1 MIGVG
6 LTVTESET
14 INLNTDTVVKL
25 NTVTAAG
32 TVMTGKGRKP
42 HPRDR

>member
-1 MIGVG
+1 M
-6 LTVTESET
+6 TESET

-25 NTVTAAG
+25 NTVTATG
-32 TVMTGKGRKP
+32 TVMTGKGCKR